1 MSAIPLLVVVSRS
14 VPEES
19 RSLLGPAVLVL
30 TGLAQPPPV
39 MLAWLAP
46 VLLALLLVSLP
57 PVLV

>member
-19 RSLLGPAVLVL
+19 RSLLGPAVSVL

-39 MLAWLAP
+39 LLALLPP
-46 VLLALLLVSLP
+46 VVLALLLVSVP
-57 PVLV
+57 PV